1 MKKVIGIIVS
11 VIIFLANFFVLI
23 HLITNNENNIFDLV
37 KETQAKSLYQ
47 ISLSTEDTKTPEDLT
62 KYVKSLKV
70 SSNEN
75 WYLFDEKNNN
85 FILYKD
91 KSNQKI
97 KDEIKSFF
105 ETYKNSKIT
114 STVLNDESENKIVL
128 SIKEVTINNTNY
140 LIGVSEYTTSVL
152 NNVNNQNFNIY
163 VYGETIILSL
173 LSFILII
180 TLNIKDSDHKKEINK
195 IQKEFD
201 EYKSIFAEANIEQEG
216 HQENKESK
224 PIKNENGEYNLNFL
238 DLIVPKLKNDN
249 ILYNIYNIPDIRYW
263 IIEDY
268 MQDNVYKI
276 RKDSDNI
283 IILLING
290 TEKQKKLLEEF
301 DE

>member
-128 SIKEVTINNTNY
+128 SIKEVTIDNANY

-152 NNVNNQNFNIY
+152 NNVHNQNFNIY

-201 EYKSIFAEANIEQEG
+201 EYKSRFAEVNIEQEE
-216 HQENKESK
+216 HKENKESK
-224 PIKNENGEYNLNFL
+224 PIKNEDGEYNLNFL

-249 ILYNIYNIPDIRYW
+249 ILYNIYNIPDIKYW
-263 IIEDY
+263 VIEDY

-276 RKDSDNI
+276 RKDSENVI
-283 IILLING
+283 VLLING

>member
-1 MKKVIGIIVS
+1 MKKVIGIILS

-37 KETQAKSLYQ
+37 KETQAKNLYQ
-47 ISLSTEDTKTPEDLT
+47 ISLSTEDIKAPEDLT

-128 SIKEVTINNTNY
+128 SLKEVTINNTNY

-152 NNVNNQNFNIY
+152 NNVHNQNFNIY

-201 EYKSIFAEANIEQEG
+201 EYKSRFAEVNIEQEE
-216 HQENKESK
+216 HKENKESK
-224 PIKNENGEYNLNFL
+224 PIKNEDGEYNLNFL

-249 ILYNIYNIPDIRYW
+249 ILYNIYNIPDIKYW
-263 IIEDY
+263 VIEDY

-276 RKDSDNI
+276 RKDSENVI
-283 IILLING
+283 VLLING